1 MEYRTLGKTGT
12 KVSPLCLGAM
22 MFGAWGNPDHDD
34 SIRIIHRALD
44 AGINFIDTADVYSRG
59 ESEEIVGKAL
69 AGGKRDHVVLAT
81 KVHGTMGDDP
91 NEFGNSRR
99 WIIREVENSLR
110 RLGTDYIDLYQ
121 IHRPEADTDIDETL
135 GALTD
140 LVRAG
145 KVRYLGSSTFP
156 ASQIV
161 EAQWVAHKRG
171 RERFVCEQ
179 PPYSLLL
186 REIEKDVLP
195 TAQRY
200 GMGVIPW
207 SPLAGGWLSGKW
219 RKGAAAPS
227 STRAEL
233 IPDRYDLSKPDNQ
246 RKLEA
251 ADALAALAE
260 ECGMTLIEMAL
271 AFVIRHPAVTAA
283 IIGPRTMEQIESQ
296 LTASD
301 VTLSDE
307 VLDRID
313 EIVPPGVNLSPADG
327 GWGNPALTPGA
338 RRR

>member
-1 MEYRTLGKTGT
+1 
-12 KVSPLCLGAM
+12 M
-22 MFGAWGNPDHDD
+22 MFGGWGNPDHDE
-34 SIRIIHRALD
+34 SIAIIHRALD

-69 AGGKRDHVVLAT
+69 AGSRRDSVVLAT

-99 WIIREVENSLR
+99 WIVREVENSLR
-110 RLGTDYIDLYQ
+110 RLQTDWIDLYQ

-135 GALTD
+135 GALSD
-140 LVRAG
+140 LVHAG
-145 KVRYLGSSTFP
+145 KVRYIGSSTFP

-161 EAQWVAHKRG
+161 EAQWVAQRRG

-179 PPYSLLL
+179 PPYSILV
-186 REIEKDVLP
+186 REIEAEVLP
-195 TAQRY
+195 TCQRY

-207 SPLAGGWLSGKW
+207 SPLAGGWLSG
-219 RKGAAAPS
+219 RYRLDQEVPS
-227 STRAEL
+227 SHRAER
-233 IPDRYDLSKPDNQ
+233 IPSRYDMSLPGNQ

-251 ADALAALAE
+251 ADKLAKLADE
-260 ECGMTLIEMAL
+260 AGITLIEMAL

-283 IIGPRTMEQIESQ
+283 IVGPRTMEHLEAQ
-296 LTASD
+296 LTAVD
-301 VTLSDE
+301 VNLSDD

-313 EIVPPGVNLSPADG
+313 EIVPPGTNLNPGDG
-327 GWGNPALTPGA
+327 GWQNPELAPQA